1 MSLLIKNT
9 SETENTFVN
18 VIVYGDSGVGKTS
31 LVKSLP
37 ESDTLVVSL
46 EDGLLSLKGH
56 KYDYVNA
63 KTVAQVLE
71 IVQSDAINKYKTV
84 VIDSITELSQNTYLD
99 LKKKYSDPKMAMK
112 LWGDFSEQFS
122 VLFKTLRRLEK
133 NILAIALPRD
143 KEDEAGVLIKKPD
156 VYGKSSDRIIAWF
169 DECFYMYVDKEG
181 NRKLLT
187 ETSKNVQAKDRSGK
201 LDKTIDADIGKV
213 FGTILG

>member
-9 SETENTFVN
+9 SDKENTFVN

-31 LVKSLP
+31 LVRSLP

-46 EDGLLSLKGH
+46 EDGLLSLKGTS
-56 KYDYVNA
+56 YDYVNA
-63 KTVAQVLE
+63 KTVSQILE
-71 IVQSDAINKYKTV
+71 IVESDAINKYKTV

-99 LKKKYSDPKMAMK
+99 LKKKYNDPKMAMK

-143 KEDEAGVLIKKPD
+143 KEDEAGVLVKKPD

-201 LDKTIDADIGKV
+201 LDKTINADIGKV